1 MVIHTMTRGALCA
14 VGASL
19 MMALMSTAIR
29 IASGELPNEM
39 VVFLRNGFGLVALL
53 PWIRAY
59 GGVSSLAT
67 AQFPQHLL
75 RSLAG
80 LAAMYCFFY
89 ALAHLNLGE
98 AVLLNFSA
106 PLYIA
111 PIALLWLGETLSW
124 RVGWAA
130 VVGFLGVALILNPG
144 HGLFTFAAMIGALSG
159 LLAAVAMVSVRGMS
173 ATEPTVRTVF
183 YFSAISTVVSAVPLL
198 WAWRTPT
205 VPALALMALAGFF
218 ATKGQLLLTR
228 GYALAPAARVGP
240 YTYTTVIFAS
250 AIGWIL
256 WSEVPDGMTIAGAVL
271 IGVSG
276 VLAMARSETAV
287 SGTEEMAAGVVG
299 ASEHDRPI

>member
-1 MVIHTMTRGALCA
+1 MTRGALCA

-53 PWIRAY
+53 PWIRA
-59 GGVSSLAT
+59 GGVSGLAT
-67 AQFPQHLL
+67 AQFSRHLL
-75 RSLAG
+75 RSFSG

-89 ALAHLNLGE
+89 ALGHLNLGE

-111 PIALLWLGETLSW
+111 PIALLWLGETMSW

-130 VVGFLGVALILNPG
+130 VVGFLGVALILKPG
-144 HGLFTFAAMIGALSG
+144 SGFFTSAAMIGALSG

-173 ATEPTVRTVF
+173 ATEPSVRTVF
-183 YFSAISTVVSAVPLL
+183 YFTAIATVVSAVPLL
-198 WAWRTPT
+198 WSWQTPT
-205 VPALALMALAGFF
+205 VSALALMALAGFF

-256 WSEVPDGMTIAGAVL
+256 WSEIPDALTIAGAVL

-276 VLAMARSETAV
+276 GLAMAGSKTPV
-287 SGTEEMAAGVVG
+287 SGTEELAAGVVSV
-299 ASEHDRPI
+299 AEHGHRT

>member
-1 MVIHTMTRGALCA
+1 METPSLRSRGKTGNRFEKQRWDGYSRYDPWRPLCRWRLA
-14 VGASL
+14 DDGAHEHG
-19 MMALMSTAIR
+19 IR
-29 IASGELPNEM
+29 VASGELPNEM

-59 GGVSSLAT
+59 GGVSNLAT

-80 LAAMYCFFY
+80 L
-89 ALAHLNLGE
+89 
-98 AVLLNFSA
+98 
-106 PLYIA
+106 
-111 PIALLWLGETLSW
+111 
-124 RVGWAA
+124 
-130 VVGFLGVALILNPG
+130 
-144 HGLFTFAAMIGALSG
+144 AAMIGALSG

-183 YFSAISTVVSAVPLL
+183 YFSAISTVVSTVPLL

-256 WSEVPDGMTIAGAVL
+256 WSEVPDGMTIA
-271 IGVSG
+271 
-276 VLAMARSETAV
+276 
-287 SGTEEMAAGVVG
+287 
-299 ASEHDRPI
+299 